1 MFWLL
6 AMAKMGR
13 YSQKSKVNGQQ
24 SKLVLKCFLPNSKVV
39 FVYEHQ
45 ALFCQKSM
53 VNGQKSKVP
62 YIYRHN
68 KLALPTILYLIPT
81 PIAENALH
89 TLPTSVVDQVKQLEV
104 FIVER
109 AKTARHFVKSL
120 GPNKPLQEMIF
131 TEIGENNT
139 LGEAEATFLDAV
151 KAGKDVG
158 LLSEA
163 GCPGVADPGAAI
175 VALAHREGV
184 KVVPLVGPSSLLLAL
199 MASGM
204 NGQRFTF
211 HGYLPPKRPEL
222 AKELRR
228 LENLARQNDQTQ
240 LFIETP
246 YRAQMVVEVAL
257 ETLQADTI
265 FGMAQDI
272 TGASEF
278 VRSLPVGSWKK
289 MKLEPLGKLPAI
301 FLIYRTR

>member
-1 MFWLL
+1 M
-6 AMAKMGR
+6 
-13 YSQKSKVNGQQ
+13 
-24 SKLVLKCFLPNSKVV
+24 
-39 FVYEHQ
+39 
-45 ALFCQKSM
+45 
-53 VNGQKSKVP
+53 
-62 YIYRHN
+62 
-68 KLALPTILYLIPT
+68 PTTLYLIPT

-89 TLPTSVVDQVKQLEV
+89 TLPPYVVEIVQKMDV

-120 GPNKPLQEMIF
+120 GPQKPLQEMIF
-131 TEIGENNT
+131 TEIGEHQT
-139 LGEAEATFLDAV
+139 LEDAEATFRDAV
-151 KAGKDVG
+151 TAGKNIG

-175 VALAHREGV
+175 VTLAHRQGI

-211 HGYLPPKRPEL
+211 HGYLPAKRPEL

-228 LENLARQNDQTQ
+228 LENLARQQDQTQ

-246 YRAQMVVEVAL
+246 YRSQMVVDVAL
-257 ETLQADTI
+257 DTLQNDTV

-272 TGASEF
+272 TGASEHI
-278 VRSLPVGSWKK
+278 RSLPVGSWKQL
-289 MKLEPLGKLPAI
+289 KLQPLEKLPAV
-301 FLIYRTR
+301 FMLYRGK

>member
-1 MFWLL
+1 
-6 AMAKMGR
+6 
-13 YSQKSKVNGQQ
+13 
-24 SKLVLKCFLPNSKVV
+24 
-39 FVYEHQ
+39 
-45 ALFCQKSM
+45 M
-53 VNGQKSKVP
+53 VNIILLPKIQ
-62 YIYRHN
+62 Y
-68 KLALPTILYLIPT
+68 ALTLYLIPT

-89 TLPTSVVDQVKQLEV
+89 TLPARTIEVVQKLDV

-120 GPNKPLQEMIF
+120 GLSKPLQEMVF
-131 TEIGENNT
+131 AEIGEHSDMK
-139 LGEAEATFLDAV
+139 EAELTFREALA
-151 KAGKDVG
+151 AGKDVG

-204 NGQRFTF
+204 NGQSFAF

-228 LENLARQNDQTQ
+228 LENLARQHNQTQ

-246 YRAQMVVEVAL
+246 YRAQMVLEVAIDS
-257 ETLQADTI
+257 LQSDTV
-265 FGMAQDI
+265 FGLAQDI
-272 TGASEF
+272 TGAQELIK
-278 VRSLPVGSWKK
+278 SLPVSAWKK
-289 MKLEPLGKLPAI
+289 IKREPLQKLPAV
-301 FLIYRTR
+301 FLLYRQK